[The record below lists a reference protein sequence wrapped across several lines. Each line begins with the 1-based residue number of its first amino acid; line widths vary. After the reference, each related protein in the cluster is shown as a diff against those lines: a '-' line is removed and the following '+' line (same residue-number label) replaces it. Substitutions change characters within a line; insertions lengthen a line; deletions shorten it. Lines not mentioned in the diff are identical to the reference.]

1 MLYKDARYSPLP
13 ASFHS
18 GITYVRMDFLD
29 NLENSLKNLESREE
43 RSPVDHQR
51 RESDRARVL
60 AEAPWAAQLKS
71 SSYTSKLFEEA
82 ATTGHRL
89 RTKIYMAWFETT
101 LRLEAKGRV
110 LELRPTAEGIA
121 ATYTRPNGE
130 AATEAVDLSGDP
142 QQLLQDWLG

>member
-1 MLYKDARYSPLP
+1 
-13 ASFHS
+13 
-18 GITYVRMDFLD
+18 MDFLD
-29 NLENSLKNLESREE
+29 SLENSLKNLESREE

-60 AEAPWAAQLKS
+60 AEAPWAAQLKN

-82 ATTGHRL
+82 AATGHRL

-110 LELRPTAEGIA
+110 LELSPTAEGIV
-121 ATYTRPNGE
+121 ATFNRPDGE
-130 AATEAVDLSGDP
+130 AVGQIVDLGGDP
-142 QQLLQDWLG
+142 QQLLRDWLG